1 MNHIDNFL
9 QGVLIT
15 FIISFV
21 LYIVIVS
28 IRHICL
34 LKKVK
39 KETNLN
45 TEKHVYSYEKI
56 KKAEQICKIID
67 DYESKLSV
75 LQYWGSQVETIIKRY
90 EDDNDPIK
98 LNDTEAKEYIK
109 GYLENEIERLKKE
122 LEQL

>member
-75 LQYWGSQVETIIKRY
+75 LQYWGSQVEIIIKCF
-90 EDDNDPIK
+90 ENDSNPIK
-98 LNDTEAKEYIK
+98 IDGIQAKEYIK
-109 GYLENEIERLKKE
+109 SCLENEIERLKKE